1 MNFFKK
7 MNLVKTLILSSVIL
21 VMSLSDSLAQ
31 TSNQNAN
38 QLVTFLEGKWHNYS
52 ILVSDSSSIS
62 KEDYKE
68 KMSIKNDSTITITA
82 YNYKDGKDLTRDMI
96 LVTDTKTVSTRQGD
110 FKASGICE
118 GNVYYMK
125 GNSEGKEYRFRLYTM
140 GNKYIFHSEIWVN
153 GKIEMMNMSYLLR
166 E

>member
-1 MNFFKK
+1 
-7 MNLVKTLILSSVIL
+7 MNLIKTLILGSLIL
-21 VMSLSDSLAQ
+21 VMSSSESLAQ
-31 TSNQNAN
+31 TSNENAN
-38 QLVTFLEGKWHNYS
+38 PLVSFLEGKWHNYS
-52 ILVSDSSSIS
+52 ILVPDSSSIS

-68 KMSIKNDSTITITA
+68 TISIKNDSTITITA
-82 YNYKDGKDLTRDMI
+82 HNYKDGKDLTRDMV
-96 LVTDTKTVSTRQGD
+96 LVVKNNTVSTQQGD

-125 GNSEGKEYRFRLYTM
+125 GEAAGKEYRFRLYTM
-140 GNKYIFHSEIWVN
+140 NDTYVFHSEIWVN

>member
-1 MNFFKK
+1 
-7 MNLVKTLILSSVIL
+7 MNLRKIIILSSAIM
-21 VMSLSDSLAQ
+21 VMSLSTSLAQ
-31 TSNQNAN
+31 NSNQNAN
-38 QLVTFLEGKWHNYS
+38 QLVKFLEGKWHNYS

-96 LVTDTKTVSTRQGD
+96 LVVKNNIVTTRQGD

-118 GNVYYMK
+118 GNVYSMK
-125 GNSEGKEYRFRLYTM
+125 GYFEDKEYRFRLYTM
-140 GNKYIFHSEIWVN
+140 NDKYIFHREVWVN
-153 GKIEMMNMSYLLR
+153 GKVEMMNMSYLLR